1 MSTNFDEYTQRC
13 NQLEDKYKDFL
24 SLTYGFEIS
33 SGWIPL
39 IEDFLHKAFNYK
51 DSVRIVQI
59 KEKYGSLR
67 IYTEHKLMDED
78 DWDSG
83 FRDEE
88 GYKMVENL
96 IQEASFRARLT
107 CCSCSAEHNVNKKYF
122 HSPYCETCYEKITSK
137 NR

>member
-1 MSTNFDEYTQRC
+1 MPTSFDEYAEKC

-24 SLTYGFEIS
+24 SITYGFEIG
-33 SGWIPL
+33 SGWLPI
-39 IEDFLHKAFNYK
+39 IEDFLQKAYNYK

-83 FRDEE
+83 VRDEE
-88 GYKMVENL
+88 GYTMVENL

-107 CCSCSAEHNVNKKYF
+107 CCACSTEHNVNKKYA
-122 HSPYCETCYEKITSK
+122 HSPYCESCYESILSK
-137 NR
+137 RR

>member
-1 MSTNFDEYTQRC
+1 MSISFDEYTEKC
-13 NQLEDKYKDFL
+13 TQLEDKYKDFL
-24 SLTYGFEIS
+24 SLTYGFEID
-33 SGWIPL
+33 SGWLPVV
-39 IEDFLHKAFNYK
+39 EDFLEKAYNYK

-67 IYTEHKLMDED
+67 IYTQHKLMDEN

-83 FRDEE
+83 VRDEE

-107 CCSCSAEHNVNKKYF
+107 CCSCSTEHNVNKKYA
-122 HSPYCETCYEKITSK
+122 HSPYCETCYDRILSK
-137 NR
+137 RR